1 LAVELEEIRA
11 FIARHA
17 PFGTLGDAQM
27 ARVVRAVQIQYFR
40 RGTVIIKAGQENLW
54 LSLIR
59 SGAVELLLGGS
70 DLQSRLGEG
79 ECFGYPSLMRDG
91 PAQNQATALE
101 DCLLYRIPKA
111 TFNELRARNSAF
123 AEFFSV
129 DESRRLRVAV
139 AALRGSGQ
147 VPDPQMASMLICVKD
162 ILRRSEIVRAEKGD
176 SIAHGAQIMTQSDVS
191 TVLIYDS
198 AALIGIVT
206 DKDLRAR
213 VLGENRSAEAPLSE
227 IMTPNPVTIP
237 ATMPIFSALLL
248 MLERHIHHLPVTDAT
263 GGIIG
268 VIGASDLLARM
279 GSNTLQIANQV
290 RVAKGVGEVARAT
303 ARLAQAMLGLVDAGV
318 DADHIGRFVSSIGEQ
333 AHARILSLAEADLGP
348 PPVPYALV
356 AFGSLAR
363 NEQALGSD
371 QDNGFVLGAGYDAA
385 VHDGYF
391 SALAQKLCE
400 GLDGAGYVYCPGNI
414 MASNPAQRLSLADWQ
429 QNFAHWIGSPD
440 PQAILNST
448 IFFDMRAV
456 AGARDLVEDLRQHV
470 FSLAKKNNI
479 FQSFIARSAAGTRI
493 PLGFFRNLVLEHD
506 AVEGAVLDLK
516 HQAIAPIVDIAR
528 AHALAGGSLEVNTAE
543 RLRVAA
549 ETGSLHPQSAADLSD
564 CFEFVRDI
572 RFRHQARQIKA
583 GQLPT
588 NKLSP
593 ESLSRFE
600 REHLRDAFKIIRDQL
615 DHLRTAMAGGI
626 T

>member
-129 DESRRLRVAV
+129 DGSRRLRVAV

-198 AALIGIVT
+198 VALIGIVT

-371 QDNGFVLGAGYDAA
+371 QDNGFVLGAGYNAA

-391 SALAQKLCE
+391 GALAQKLCE